1 MFTREELSA
10 IYEEALENDT
20 RPANREERE
29 WYDKVNQ
36 SIEMLMDTLIEENF
50 KWGYQLGYE
59 AGRKSA

>member
-20 RPANREERE
+20 RPANPEERE